1 MVPAMRRLSV
11 LSLALLAAA
20 CARTPEPQASVP
32 VPAKSVGPV
41 SALAGLT
48 AHELISHFGQPRLQ
62 VREGPGLKLQ
72 WTSTTCVLDVYL
84 YPEGGREKAT
94 HIDSRRPSGDS
105 IDQRSCVAT
114 LTR

>member
-1 MVPAMRRLSV
+1 MVPAMRRLSIV
-11 LSLALLAAA
+11 SLALLAAA
-20 CARTPEPQASVP
+20 CARTPAPEPVK
-32 VPAKSVGPV
+32 PAPTPSGPV
-41 SALAGLT
+41 SALMGLS
-48 AHELISHFGQPRLQ
+48 ANELITHFGQPRLQ

-72 WTSTTCVLDVYL
+72 WASSTCVLDVYL

>member
-1 MVPAMRRLSV
+1 MRHFLA
-11 LSLALLAAA
+11 LSLALLAAG
-20 CARTPEPQASVP
+20 CASSPKPEPAQPA
-32 VPAKSVGPV
+32 PAKHTGPV
-41 SALAGLT
+41 SALIGLT
-48 AHELISHFGQPRLQ
+48 ANELITHFGQPKLQ

-72 WTSTTCVLDVYL
+72 WASSSCVLDVYL

-94 HIDSRRPSGDS
+94 HVDSRRPSGDS

>member
-1 MVPAMRRLSV
+1 
-11 LSLALLAAA
+11 
-20 CARTPEPQASVP
+20 
-32 VPAKSVGPV
+32 
-41 SALAGLT
+41 
-48 AHELISHFGQPRLQ
+48 
-62 VREGPGLKLQ
+62 
-72 WTSTTCVLDVYL
+72 VLDVYL